1 MDETWITANGL
12 DHLDDGSINIDNGPN
27 CDINSDGIYN
37 LQEYL
42 ADTS

>member
-12 DHLDDGSINIDNGPN
+12 DPLGDGSINIDNWPN
-27 CDINSDGIYN
+27 GDIDGDGIYN